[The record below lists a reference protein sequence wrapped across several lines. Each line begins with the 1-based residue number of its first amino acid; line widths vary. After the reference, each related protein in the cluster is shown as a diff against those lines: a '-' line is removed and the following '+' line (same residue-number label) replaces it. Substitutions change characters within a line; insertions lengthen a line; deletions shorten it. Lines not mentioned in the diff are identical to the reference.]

1 MRPAAGAGEGI
12 TPGVLIGVGPERER
26 KTGPNS
32 GVGVDLAGSGEGEG
46 SVLAASGV
54 RTGFPVPGVASAAG
68 EDAGRITT
76 RGVAEAPAE
85 ASFVPGDGE
94 GSVDGVLFSS
104 SSVCLLR

>member
-1 MRPAAGAGEGI
+1 M
-12 TPGVLIGVGPERER
+12 GVGPERER

-32 GVGVDLAGSGEGEG
+32 GVGVDLAASGEG
-46 SVLAASGV
+46 SVLAASSGV
-54 RTGFPVPGVASAAG
+54 RTGFSAPGVASAPG

-85 ASFVPGDGE
+85 ASFAAGDGE